1 MRYMHI
7 TGKAEK
13 LSEENGHAFRFLKIT
28 LIYLL
33 VGRHTE
39 DHLQESVLSFYHPGF
54 WGWNSSPQFGTG
66 HFLKT
71 KHILAPLEGPP
82 LSEAQIPEQQIMKT
96 PQISDIWPCYT
107 VVHKSSH
114 DDTSKDC
121 VSCSTKF

>member
-39 DHLQESVLSFYHPGF
+39 DHLQESVLSFYH
-54 WGWNSSPQFGTG
+54 
-66 HFLKT
+66 
-71 KHILAPLEGPP
+71 
-82 LSEAQIPEQQIMKT
+82 
-96 PQISDIWPCYT
+96 
-107 VVHKSSH
+107 VVHRAQKQLLFGNKCL
-114 DDTSKDC
+114 TS
-121 VSCSTKF
+121 